1 MLLMQKSRNVLNG
14 FSSAA
19 RTALRPRRW
28 FGRAGM
34 CVAIVW
40 AFAGYAQNTP
50 STPAGLRT
58 DRIGFIT
65 PVNESPDANAQ
76 MRMREQQGKQMNF
89 SAVNAERRKQ
99 IADASVQLLKRATD
113 LNSEIT
119 RGEEAMPTPDAL
131 RKADEIE
138 RLAHRVKEEM
148 KLVMGAG

>member
-1 MLLMQKSRNVLNG
+1 MLLTQKSRNLLKEG
-14 FSSAA
+14 FATTS
-19 RTALRPRRW
+19 RTVRLLW
-28 FGRAGM
+28 FLRAGV

-40 AFAGYAQNTP
+40 AFAGYAQNTT
-50 STPAGLRT
+50 STPGALRT
-58 DRIGFIT
+58 DRVGFVT

-76 MRMREQQGKQMNF
+76 MRMREKQARQMDF

-99 IADASVQLLKRATD
+99 IGDASVQLLKRAAD
-113 LNSEIT
+113 LNSELT
-119 RGEEAMPTPDAL
+119 RSEEAMPTPDAL